1 MKSAP
6 AVWLSIALLILSASA
21 PDAHAAGKARRAPAP
36 ARDFVGYT
44 GTHWQDDFGIARGRC
59 DRKAVATALA
69 EPAAASAEE
78 SARVA
83 VLAGLDLRDSDR
95 ACVAHALELTNA
107 RRPVRWTSETG
118 KALTFRAGSDLVL
131 DGLPCRQFVIDG
143 AGKAGRGTACQ
154 AQPRLWEIQTQA
166 P

>member
-6 AVWLSIALLILSASA
+6 AVWLSIALSVLSASA

-69 EPAAASAEE
+69 EPAAASEEE

-83 VLAGLDLRDSDR
+83 VLAGLDLPDSDR
-95 ACVAHALELTNA
+95 ACVAHALELSA
-107 RRPVRWTSETG
+107 RRHPVRWKSDAG
-118 KALTFRAGSDLVL
+118 KALAFRAGTDLVL
-131 DGLPCRQFVIDG
+131 NGLPCRQFVIDG

-154 AQPRLWEIQTQA
+154 AQPRLWEIQTQT